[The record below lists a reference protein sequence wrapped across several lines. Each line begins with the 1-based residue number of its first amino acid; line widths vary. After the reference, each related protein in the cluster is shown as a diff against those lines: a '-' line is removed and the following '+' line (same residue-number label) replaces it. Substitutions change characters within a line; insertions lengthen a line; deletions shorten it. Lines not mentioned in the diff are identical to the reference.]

1 MNTKRKLRLFIQLS
15 MLGALSMGITSTHDA
30 VAFAAASSISQVA
43 EFHNRMQE
51 TADNGAITILPINRA
66 KFWAGQRFDFEVEF
80 PKTAQTSTSASTE
93 KGQKKSLGKRPSSQT
108 TAPTFPTAS
117 TMSPLTK
124 SVKKGNGFRQRPF
137 WKAPGK
143 SRLYGGPGKSKAARQ
158 ECHSLHW

>member
-80 PKTAQTSTSASTE
+80 PKNSTNFNVGINGEGAEKSLWE
-93 KGQKKSLGKRPSSQT
+93 KGHHH
-108 TAPTFPTAS
+108 
-117 TMSPLTK
+117 
-124 SVKKGNGFRQRPF
+124 
-137 WKAPGK
+137 
-143 SRLYGGPGKSKAARQ
+143 RLRHPHFLPHQ
-158 ECHSLHW
+158 QCHL

>member
-80 PKTAQTSTSASTE
+80 PKNSTNFNVGINGEGAE
-93 KGQKKSLGKRPSSQT
+93 KVFGKKSLGKRPSSQT

-124 SVKKGNGFRQRPF
+124 SVKKG
-137 WKAPGK
+137 
-143 SRLYGGPGKSKAARQ
+143 
-158 ECHSLHW
+158 

>member
-80 PKTAQTSTSASTE
+80 PKNSTNFNVGINGE
-93 KGQKKSLGKRPSSQT
+93 GQKKSLGKRPSSQT

-124 SVKKGNGFRQRPF
+124 SVKKG
-137 WKAPGK
+137 
-143 SRLYGGPGKSKAARQ
+143 
-158 ECHSLHW
+158 

>member
-80 PKTAQTSTSASTE
+80 PKNSTNFNVGINGEGAE
-93 KGQKKSLGKRPSSQT
+93 KVFGKRPSSQT

-124 SVKKGNGFRQRPF
+124 SVKKG
-137 WKAPGK
+137 
-143 SRLYGGPGKSKAARQ
+143 
-158 ECHSLHW
+158 

>member
-80 PKTAQTSTSASTE
+80 PKNSTNFNVGINGEGAE
-93 KGQKKSLGKRPSSQT
+93 KVFG
-108 TAPTFPTAS
+108 
-117 TMSPLTK
+117 
-124 SVKKGNGFRQRPF
+124 KKGHHH
-137 WKAPGK
+137 
-143 SRLYGGPGKSKAARQ
+143 RLRHPHFLPHQ
-158 ECHSLHW
+158 QCHL